1 MKELWD
7 LVDEDRHPLLVK
19 HVRGQQM
26 PYDTY
31 HLVVF
36 IWTVSKDGLFLI
48 TKRSPEKP
56 WGQFWENTGG
66 SVLSGETREEGAV
79 RELHEETGVKINTS
93 DLILINEEKGRATFE
108 DTFLT
113 IVDKDQQTIKLQPGE
128 TIDYKWVDYHYLKKM
143 ILGGHFALPVVNRFK
158 RCEEKILWELRD
170 RGILNE

>member
-19 HVRGQQM
+19 HVRGQKM

-36 IWTVSKDGLFLI
+36 IWTVSKEGLFLI

-56 WGQFWENTGG
+56 WGGFWENTGG

-79 RELHEETGVKINTS
+79 RELAEETGVQIKV
-93 DLILINEEKGRATFE
+93 DELILINEEKGRAAFE

-113 IVDKDQQTIKLQPGE
+113 IIDKNQQTIRMQPKE
-128 TIDYKWVDYHYLKKM
+128 TIDFQWVDYRRLKTM
-143 ILGGHFALPVVNRFK
+143 ILDGDFAAPVVNRFN
-158 RCEEKILWELRD
+158 RCETKIVFELKQ
-170 RGILNE
+170 RGIIVE